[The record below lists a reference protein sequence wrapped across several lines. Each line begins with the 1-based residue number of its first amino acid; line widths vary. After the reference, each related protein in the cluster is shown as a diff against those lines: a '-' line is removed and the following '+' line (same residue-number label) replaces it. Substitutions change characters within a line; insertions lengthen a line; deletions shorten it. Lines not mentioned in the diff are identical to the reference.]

1 MKKCLVIGSTVCDI
15 MVYIDKLPKSEEDI
29 HLKNQVMSLGGC
41 AYNVVSVLHNL
52 DIPYTF
58 VSPIG
63 KGVYGE
69 FVRNELEKKGIK
81 SEVYSEEENGCCYC
95 LIEKNGERTF
105 MSYHKVEYTFN
116 PKWLD
121 GLDLDEY
128 EYIYVCGLE
137 VEDVNGKELVAFLSR
152 FKGQV
157 VFACGPRVNSL
168 DEGLLEEIFRV
179 KPIIHLN
186 NNEAKILGGSNDLE
200 EAVKSIYKKT
210 NKAVVVTLG
219 ADGSV
224 YYDGFFKYVEGFK
237 TYVVDTVG
245 AGDSHV
251 SGMISGLFRGKK
263 MEESLRF
270 ANMVAGKVV
279 ESTGVHLSKDKY
291 DELKLM
297 LDK

>member
-58 VSPIG
+58 ISPFG

-95 LIEKNGERTF
+95 LIENNGERTF

-121 GLDLDEY
+121 SLDLDEY
-128 EYIYVCGLE
+128 EYIYICGLE
-137 VEDVNGKELVAFLSR
+137 VEDVNGKELVDALNR
-152 FKGQV
+152 FRGQV
-157 VFACGPRVNSL
+157 VFACGPRVN
-168 DEGLLEEIFRV
+168 DIDKELLEGIFKV

-186 NNEAKILGGSNDLE
+186 NNEVKILGGSNDLE

-210 NKAVVVTLG
+210 NNTVVVTLG
-219 ADGSV
+219 ENGSV
-224 YYDGFFKYVEGFK
+224 YYDNQFKYISGFK
-237 TYVVDTVG
+237 TNVVDTVG

-251 SGMISGLFRGKK
+251 GGMIAALFSGKNLAD
-263 MEESLRF
+263 SLRF
-270 ANMVAGKVV
+270 ANRVASNVV
-279 ESTGVHLSKDKY
+279 ESVGVNLSEDKY
-291 DELKLM
+291 SELREL
-297 LDK
+297 L